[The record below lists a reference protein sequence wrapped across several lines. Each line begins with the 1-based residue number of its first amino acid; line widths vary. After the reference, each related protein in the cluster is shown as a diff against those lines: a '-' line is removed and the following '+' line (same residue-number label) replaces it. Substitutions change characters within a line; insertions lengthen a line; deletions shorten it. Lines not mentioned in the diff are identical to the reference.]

1 VLRRYR
7 YSKVALSTDKQEVPS
22 LSMGTLAPSQ
32 WKNRESPENVNNN
45 MVNAPF
51 AVISIHYLLKVPV
64 VAFNAF
70 PEVEFF
76 Y

>member
-1 VLRRYR
+1 M
-7 YSKVALSTDKQEVPS
+7 E
-22 LSMGTLAPSQ
+22 
-32 WKNRESPENVNNN
+32 NRESPENVDNN
-45 MVNAPF
+45 MANAPF

-76 Y
+76 LLEVNLRTASSV